1 MNLVATSLRGQ
12 WSLTTQVLSLGGGV
26 AECRQPPPPPG
37 TEIEL
42 ELQPRVVPVRATALV
57 RSGRSNQVGFEIVK
71 IDLEERRKLRRL
83 LASLQPAPPKT

>member
-1 MNLVATSLRGQ
+1 M
-12 WSLTTQVLSLGGGV
+12 

-42 ELQPRVVPVRATALV
+42 ELQPRVVPVRATALA
-57 RSGRSNQVGFEIVK
+57 RHGRSNQVGFEIVK

-83 LASLQPAPPKT
+83 LASLQPAPPKP